1 MVKKKNIRM
10 IMAGIFCAGVLMGGL
25 GTGIAFAEISGF
37 SYQSVETPQENFK
50 TESVTY
56 IMPRETDKKIGIDR
70 FYGGT
75 FCKLECREDIPR
87 GQAEICITY
96 NENACTVALMDDV
109 ADDEENVRLRFYLD
123 CESDFEAFMKVKD
136 DFLEGL
142 RRKEIRDYQ
151 MEYIKRVEV
160 RVNPEDE
167 ERLYWY

>member
-109 ADDEENVRLRFYLD
+109 VDDEENVRLRFYLD
-123 CESDFEAFMKVKD
+123 
-136 DFLEGL
+136 
-142 RRKEIRDYQ
+142 
-151 MEYIKRVEV
+151 
-160 RVNPEDE
+160 
-167 ERLYWY
+167 

>member
-70 FYGGT
+70 FYVGRIFPGDRQ
-75 FCKLECREDIPR
+75 KSASPI
-87 GQAEICITY
+87 
-96 NENACTVALMDDV
+96 
-109 ADDEENVRLRFYLD
+109 
-123 CESDFEAFMKVKD
+123 MKMPV
-136 DFLEGL
+136 L
-142 RRKEIRDYQ
+142 
-151 MEYIKRVEV
+151 
-160 RVNPEDE
+160 
-167 ERLYWY
+167 

>member
-1 MVKKKNIRM
+1 M
-10 IMAGIFCAGVLMGGL
+10 IMAGVFCAGVLMGGL

-37 SYQSVETPQENFK
+37 SYQPVETPQENFK

-70 FYGGT
+70 FYGGA
-75 FCKLECREDIPR
+75 FCKLECQEDIPR
-87 GQAEICITY
+87 GQAEISITY
-96 NENACTVALMDDV
+96 NENACSIALIDDV
-109 ADDEENVRLRFYLD
+109 NDEENVRLRFYLD
-123 CESDFEAFMKVKD
+123 CGSDFEVFMKVKD

-167 ERLYWY
+167 ERFYWY